1 MVSTVEK
8 KTEQINLKVTYPMR
22 AQLVAVCK
30 YEGVDMAELVRGWI
44 REKLREY
51 KKQKTT
57 KELFENNE
65 QS

>member
-1 MVSTVEK
+1 MNTVEK

-22 AQLVAVCK
+22 AQLEAVCK
-30 YEGVDMAELVRGWI
+30 YEGVDLAELIRGWI

-51 KKQKTT
+51 KRQKTT

-65 QS
+65 